1 MTNSQV
7 NLAADECDD
16 DGKTAESG
24 PNAVNIFLSFTF
36 RVCAR
41 IVTLSLRMP

>member
-7 NLAADECDD
+7 NLAADD